1 MGQPVEKST
10 EQLEVQLT
18 ETVEIVSIDEK
29 QIESPPSIEKQVEC
43 KPEEQSIVP
52 TEQMQEEL
60 IPVEEKKVEEIIT
73 TEKQVEEVTPLPD
86 KPLDEIKVQEVIS
99 LPEKQIEET
108 IPSTEEILEIKPV
121 EETLEIKPVAPTQ
134 GEQIKDEIV
143 ETAPIEE
150 KPTDVIPS
158 NDTCHVEEE
167 IKQIVDEID
176 HTKDESA
183 QPALVPE
190 EIAGTEEP
198 SVPEIIDGVETQLEV
213 STPVLDLPNEDVDIL
228 SNKVD
233 INQDIISEDSI
244 MV

>member
-1 MGQPVEKST
+1 MGEPLVSVPMEEKSLELIPSAEKVVEEEIPSTEVQPVEKST

-86 KPLDEIKVQEVIS
+86 KPLDEIKVEEVIS

-108 IPSTEEILEIKPV
+108 IPSTEEILEIKPVEEILEIKPV

-134 GEQIKDEIV
+134 GEQIKDESV

-198 SVPEIIDGVETQLEV
+198 SVPE
-213 STPVLDLPNEDVDIL
+213 
-228 SNKVD
+228 
-233 INQDIISEDSI
+233 
-244 MV
+244 

>member
-1 MGQPVEKST
+1 MGEKVVEEEIPSTEVQPVEKST

-86 KPLDEIKVQEVIS
+86 KPLDEIKVEEVIS

-121 EETLEIKPVAPTQ
+121 EETLEIKPVAPITTQ

-150 KPTDVIPS
+150 KQTDVIPS
-158 NDTCHVEEE
+158 NDTCHV
-167 IKQIVDEID
+167 
-176 HTKDESA
+176 
-183 QPALVPE
+183 
-190 EIAGTEEP
+190 
-198 SVPEIIDGVETQLEV
+198 
-213 STPVLDLPNEDVDIL
+213 
-228 SNKVD
+228 
-233 INQDIISEDSI
+233 
-244 MV
+244 